1 MARTKKEEVVVEE
14 TAVTTEEVVV
24 SEVRDDAF
32 YAKHTGAQ
40 DNVIYG

>member
-14 TAVTTEEVVV
+14 VATTK
-24 SEVRDDAF
+24 VRDDAF

-40 DNVIYG
+40 DNIIYG